1 MFEII
6 KAGGWMM
13 MPIIASG
20 VISLAICM
28 ERCWSLR
35 TSQIMPPNLLAA
47 IWAAIKNK
55 QLDAT
60 KIREFKNG
68 SPLGAILMAGVM
80 NAKHGREIMKESIEE
95 TAGHVVHELER
106 FLNLLGTIASA
117 APLLGLLG
125 TVIGMI
131 EMFTQMMASGHN
143 TAEMF
148 SGGVSTALV
157 TTASGLVVA
166 IPSLFFH
173 RYFTR
178 RIDDIVVTM
187 EQESLKLVEI
197 MQGDREVEVGA
208 V

>member
-28 ERCWSLR
+28 ERIWSLR
-35 TSQIMPPNLLAA
+35 ESIIMPPNLLSV
-47 IWAAIKNK
+47 IWASIKNK
-55 QLDAT
+55 QLDAA
-60 KIREFKNG
+60 KIREFKEG

-80 NAKHGREIMKESIEE
+80 NAKYGREIMRESIEE
-95 TAGHVVHELER
+95 TANHVIHELER
-106 FLNLLGTIASA
+106 FLNLLGTIAAA

-197 MQGDREVEVGA
+197 MQGERDSEVG
-208 V
+208 VP

>member
-13 MPIIASG
+13 VPIIASG
-20 VISLAICM
+20 VVALAICM
-28 ERCWSLR
+28 ERCWALR
-35 TSQIMPPNLLAA
+35 ESQIMPSNLLAN
-47 IWAAIKNK
+47 IWSCIKNK
-55 QLDAT
+55 QLDAN
-60 KIREFKNG
+60 KVREFKNG

-95 TAGHVVHELER
+95 TASHVVHELER
-106 FLNLLGTIASA
+106 FLNLLGTIAAA

-131 EMFTQMMASGHN
+131 EMFSQMMASGHN

-166 IPSLFFH
+166 IPALFFH

-197 MQGDREVEVGA
+197 MQGEREADGGA
-208 V
+208 